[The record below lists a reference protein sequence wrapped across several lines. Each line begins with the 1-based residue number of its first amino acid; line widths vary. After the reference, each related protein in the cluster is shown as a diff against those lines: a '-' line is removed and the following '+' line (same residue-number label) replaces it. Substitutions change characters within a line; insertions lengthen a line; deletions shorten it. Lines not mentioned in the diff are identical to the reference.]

1 MSLNAPKQITFWIAV
16 ILVVLGALG
25 ELGTI
30 TVPERLFILA
40 GRHRICSARRR
51 DDVQRPV
58 IY

>member
-30 TVPERLFILA
+30 AVLSGYSFWLVVIGFVLLA
-40 GRHRICSARRR
+40 AGTMFKNL
-51 DDVQRPV
+51 
-58 IY
+58 